1 MENRKI
7 AWVSNAFADHASL
20 RKNPEHIL
28 DLVIAS
34 WKEIYRVLRPII
46 GKGGIDALF
55 HRSIE
60 IAAQDFPWLTAAS
73 TDAQSAMDI
82 DVLHQVL
89 LKEDASHF
97 AGASDT
103 LLLHFYY
110 LLTNLIGLSL
120 TDRLL
125 RPVLDPLLNG
135 TAIKDI

>member
-1 MENRKI
+1 MGNPKI

-20 RKNPEHIL
+20 NKNPEHIIK
-28 DLVIAS
+28 LVIAS
-34 WKEIYRVLRPII
+34 GKEIYRILRSHI

-60 IAAQDFPWLTAAS
+60 VTAQDYPWLAAAS
-73 TDAQSAMDI
+73 TDAQPAMDI
-82 DVLHQVL
+82 DVLHEVL
-89 LKEDASHF
+89 SKEDASHF

-120 TDRLL
+120 SLSD
-125 RPVLDPLLNG
+125 
-135 TAIKDI
+135 

>member
-1 MENRKI
+1 MENQKI

-20 RKNPEHIL
+20 SKNPEHIIE
-28 DLVIAS
+28 LVIAS

-60 IAAQDFPWLTAAS
+60 ITAQDYPWLAVAS

-97 AGASDT
+97 AGASDI

>member
-7 AWVSNAFADHASL
+7 AWVSDTFADHASL
-20 RKNPEHIL
+20 SMNPEHIL
-28 DLVIAS
+28 DLIIVC
-34 WKEIYRVLRPII
+34 WKEIDRILRTII
-46 GKGGIDALF
+46 GKGGVDALF

-60 IAAQDFPWLTAAS
+60 ITAQDYPWVAAAS
-73 TDAQSAMDI
+73 TDAQPTMNI
-82 DVLHQVL
+82 DLLHHVLS
-89 LKEDASHF
+89 KENASHF

-103 LLLHFYY
+103 LLLQFYY